1 MYEIIFLLFRN
12 IFRSETARLLLR
24 ITFWSFGTTKLLN
37 VSNPDNEFFF
47 ERTQIRSDAASPIT
61 TDGIPLK
68 FVSTGNLTSA
78 DRLTFCWSIRNAVQ
92 KALRPKSG
100 HGFRNLKG
108 LIAGGF
114 SHCLLPSPHFA
125 IVFFFVL
132 GSAFARLYLLLYK
145 AQKKKH
151 TKKNASYVR
160 GLSVGNYFT
169 PILRYPSFLSL
180 AVIRQS
186 AIAALRVE
194 TSRPL
199 EGTLPKLHFSI
210 HVCLQF
216 NCAKIYNA
224 FQ

>member
-24 ITFWSFGTTKLLN
+24 ITFWRFGTTKLLN

-47 ERTQIRSDAASPIT
+47 ERTQIRSEAASPIT

-100 HGFRNLKG
+100 HRFRNLKG

-114 SHCLLPSPHFA
+114 SHYLLPSPHSA
-125 IVFFFVL
+125 IVFFFRPRISFRAVVSL
-132 GSAFARLYLLLYK
+132 TLQSTK
-145 AQKKKH
+145 EKTHQKK
-151 TKKNASYVR
+151 
-160 GLSVGNYFT
+160 
-169 PILRYPSFLSL
+169 
-180 AVIRQS
+180 
-186 AIAALRVE
+186 
-194 TSRPL
+194 
-199 EGTLPKLHFSI
+199 
-210 HVCLQF
+210 C
-216 NCAKIYNA
+216 
-224 FQ
+224 

>member
-1 MYEIIFLLFRN
+1 MI
-12 IFRSETARLLLR
+12 
-24 ITFWSFGTTKLLN
+24 
-37 VSNPDNEFFF
+37 FFF
-47 ERTQIRSDAASPIT
+47 ERTQIRSEAASPIT

-78 DRLTFCWSIRNAVQ
+78 DRLTFCWSIRIAVQ

-100 HGFRNLKG
+100 HWFRNLKG

-114 SHCLLPSPHFA
+114 SHCLLPSPHSA

-160 GLSVGNYFT
+160 RLCLWEITST
-169 PILRYPSFLSL
+169 PYYGTPASSPLQLY
-180 AVIRQS
+180 A
-186 AIAALRVE
+186 
-194 TSRPL
+194 SRPSL
-199 EGTLPKLHFSI
+199 LYKLKRAGH
-210 HVCLQF
+210 
-216 NCAKIYNA
+216 
-224 FQ
+224 

>member
-12 IFRSETARLLLR
+12 TFRSETARLLLR

-47 ERTQIRSDAASPIT
+47 ERTQIRSEAASPIT

-100 HGFRNLKG
+100 HWFRNLEG

-114 SHCLLPSPHFA
+114 SHRLLPSPHSA

-151 TKKNASYVR
+151 TKKMLATYAGYVCGKLLQPHTTVPQLPPPCSYTP
-160 GLSVGNYFT
+160 VGHRCFT
-169 PILRYPSFLSL
+169 S
-180 AVIRQS
+180 
-186 AIAALRVE
+186 
-194 TSRPL
+194 
-199 EGTLPKLHFSI
+199 
-210 HVCLQF
+210 
-216 NCAKIYNA
+216 
-224 FQ
+224 